1 MNFLTRL
8 IGVAVIGALAWNS
21 HAEIQCAPSPD
32 SRKVSIVLIEDPS
45 SLSPVDSKQIYYV
58 DWSEKMRNNWL
69 GMGNSHASDA
79 FIYTSTVM
87 NFLEMASLVDWSNA
101 SFSSGQNLMATRLGL
116 FFVQLGQSRVMF
128 GIWNELVKSL
138 VPVNQH
144 KNFLGLY
151 PASVILS
158 NYPTHNQKK
167 LYVEQLSELLVL
179 TGQRLREETGYEPS
193 IPFSSII
200 GVALNPRQEQDS
212 WQTLLYRL
220 VKWQFH
226 LSEDQLKQLYCEAY
240 SQDADQL
247 VVKIPPTPLLDFYI
261 NEFDEWAREHDIS
274 LSLSL

>member
-21 HAEIQCAPSPD
+21 HAEIQCAPTPD
-32 SRKVSIVLIEDPS
+32 SRKVSIILIEDPS

-58 DWSEKMRNNWL
+58 DWSERMRNNWL
-69 GMGNSHASDA
+69 GMGESHASDA
-79 FIYTSTVM
+79 FIYTSTIM
-87 NFLEMASLVDWSNA
+87 NFLEMASLVEWSNA
-101 SFSSGQNLMATRLGL
+101 SLSGGQNLMATRLGL
-116 FFVQLGQSRVMF
+116 FFVQLGQSRVMSR
-128 GIWNELVKSL
+128 IWNELVKSL
-138 VPVNQH
+138 IPADQH

-158 NYPTHNQKK
+158 NYPTHNQKE
-167 LYVEQLSELLVL
+167 LFVEQLSELLVL
-179 TGQRLREETGYEPS
+179 TGQRLREETGYEPP

-200 GVALNPRQEQDS
+200 GISINPRLEQDN
-212 WQTLLYRL
+212 WQNLLYRL

-226 LSEDQLKQLYCEAY
+226 LSEEQLTEIYCDAV
-240 SQDADQL
+240 SKDADQL

-261 NEFDEWAREHDIS
+261 NEFDEWAREQGVP